1 MTLKVDRVTI
11 TLYIFCYWF
20 ISWSL
25 LGQDALHPMTQRSF
39 SYVLSGNL
47 QLCLHY
53 KDMMADALTP
63 RKNLRVATK
72 LKCLSFQC
80 LRINVY
86 MIIGFVLLEKQ
97 SLECVQKDRQML
109 IWSLKTNKQTKHY
122 IMFVCLLVCAN
133 KWLIIFTEKMQSK
146 LLCWTKEG
154 AGVQHYKIIHT
165 NCLFLEFRLGVHWEC
180 RIVFEAKMFLLK
192 CKFVKTVVVMT
203 L

>member
-1 MTLKVDRVTI
+1 MNTGDDFEGRSGNYYSLHILVLVYF
-11 TLYIFCYWF
+11 L
-20 ISWSL
+20 ISA
-25 LGQDALHPMTQRSF
+25 GTDALHPMTQRSF

-97 SLECVQKDRQML
+97 SLEYVQKDRQML
-109 IWSLKTNKQTKHY
+109 I
-122 IMFVCLLVCAN
+122 
-133 KWLIIFTEKMQSK
+133 
-146 LLCWTKEG
+146 
-154 AGVQHYKIIHT
+154 
-165 NCLFLEFRLGVHWEC
+165 
-180 RIVFEAKMFLLK
+180 
-192 CKFVKTVVVMT
+192 
-203 L
+203 